1 VYNHLRSLWI
11 LSLAGLSL
19 FCLSV
24 TELTAQT
31 ADSLVVSADS
41 VLSAPLDSLSFVSRI
56 PKLNISPIANPF
68 RRSTPSFLWLNG
80 KSPAVTVRYDSA
92 GYYVAEERINQ
103 TQRALPY
110 YMGLESYTQT
120 KLKQQTYNNWAK
132 LVEEDSRQQRD
143 SGGLLDFSVRIP
155 GGSNSAFSNI
165 FGSDKV
171 SLRITGQANFD
182 IGATV
187 QNTEDPLIPDNQ
199 RQQVDPVFNQNLK
212 FNIQGTI
219 GDKLNITTDWDTES
233 DFEYQNRLRIVY
245 EGYEDEIIKSVE
257 LGNVAMETGNSLIRG
272 GNALFGIKTRAELGK
287 FSVTSVLSQQ
297 RGEGNKQSFKG
308 GAREEELSIKPSDYE
323 NDTHFF
329 LDFYFRQQFENAV
342 SNPAINV
349 QVLPLQQVVV
359 WVLNESTQQVDGLR
373 DAVAM
378 VDLGVNRDGFV
389 YRPPNAN
396 ADIIDNALIDQYRD
410 LQLGVTAATFNVAPE
425 EFVQGKFERLYE
437 GQDYEI
443 NLNLGI
449 ITMKRRLS
457 NRQAIAVQF
466 QYQAGGQPV
475 LVGDQAAG
483 DNNRL
488 FLKLIRPQNITTTN
502 QAWDLTLR
510 NIYSLNQ
517 TGLTQNDIE
526 LEINYLPQNIPLV
539 NLPGSSNPMIQDLGL
554 DRVDQQGALR
564 SDNLLDFGT
573 ITFNSRTGRI
583 MFPYLE
589 PFGERMRQVVSGGTL
604 SEAEKQEFYDK
615 FVYDELYNEVP
626 NIAIRSSKNNFFRI
640 NTKIRGASSGSFP
653 LNAFDVVQ
661 GSIVVRS
668 GGVTLT
674 EGVDYEVDYSFGLV
688 TITNSQYLSAGQEIS
703 IDYESNQAIG
713 LQQRSFMGVRSEYAF
728 SDDIKLGGTI
738 FRYSEQPNQD
748 KVRIGDEPI
757 NNTLIGLDA
766 KAKIDAPWLTRFL
779 DRLPLLQTKEESLIS
794 FEGEFA
800 QLQPGVA
807 QTPAVQR
814 QIDRGT
820 LSSDEENGISFLDD
834 FEGAENNIAFTR
846 PGQWF
851 LSSPPAAV
859 PGYLPDSPIFTPD
872 GEGFLPDGNLSSKIE
887 RADLRAKFSWY
898 VIDPGVGNATDR
910 LERTI
915 ETRLVRVQDVFPQR
929 DVQINDQFL
938 VTLDAYYNPAQR
950 GPYNYNMNLRSLTEN
965 TPERMWGGMT
975 TVVSPGLQDLS
986 KNNIEFLEFWVQ
998 FIMPDGSEP
1007 TPDQIADY
1015 AGKMYLDM
1023 GIISEDVVP
1032 NFKPNS
1038 EDGLADRPGQLQ
1050 VDITAGSNPRSF
1062 VPQIPPTP
1070 NGEFALE
1077 NQDIEDVGLDGIPSL
1092 TNIELGEEKSE
1103 RALFADFLAKM
1114 RVDYAD
1120 RPEILQQIEN
1130 DPSND
1135 DYFFYRQSELN
1146 DLPLHFRFHRMF
1158 GYHEG
1163 NSPVTQQ
1170 GDKSAITNLPDTEG
1184 LVIPSVV
1191 ETNDSYF
1198 QYELDL
1204 NPADPNQ
1211 MQIGAPGSFIIDKVD
1226 NNNLSNNW
1234 YQIRVPL
1241 REFKRKV
1248 GEIENFQN
1256 ISYIRMWLSGYK
1268 APFTMRFATFEL
1280 VGSQWV
1286 KEDVINNNSGSG
1298 EFFISTVNIEENA
1311 SKSPIPYR
1319 EPRGAIRAIN
1329 RSQQQQTLQNEQ
1341 SISLEVTAL
1350 ESQGLRMIKR
1360 VLASPQNFLNYS
1372 NLRMFVHGEGY
1383 ENREDVELVVRLG
1396 NDLVN
1401 NYYEYR
1407 QPITPSNPDYSF
1419 GQLGASGSDNATIE
1433 ADAEQVWLYDENSMN
1448 IEITAFN
1455 QLKQLRN
1462 ARAAQFPEEF
1472 DITQPY
1478 ENADV
1483 LQNAVPGAILKIVGN
1498 PNLSNISEIG
1508 LGVQNPNTP
1517 ENGRGQSFIDAQ
1529 VWLNEL
1535 RVSGFDNT
1543 KGWAA
1548 NAKASIKFADFANVN
1563 ANITHE
1569 TEGFGGI
1576 TSKINERSLN
1586 NVTNL
1591 SLTAS
1596 VNLHKLLPSRSGWNF
1611 PVTVTQNIRSSTPR
1625 FVPNLGG
1632 DIRLEDAKGAIN
1644 NDEFLSAEEKEVAL
1658 DELIES
1664 SESRAENFSVNFS
1677 NISKKF
1683 SKSPVAKVLL
1693 DNTVLRYSYATTN
1706 SRDPN
1711 TSFNKGWNFNT
1722 GVTYS
1727 YTFKNVKLFEPFRFL
1742 QDTPILKGLSTLG
1755 FGYLPSSI
1763 NTGIALSR
1771 KYNERQQR
1779 PRTVD
1784 QLLPLQQTHTFNY
1797 NTNFSLSYQFMR
1809 SVNINYQSNSTFDLS
1824 AVSERVKG
1832 GQEQDSLS
1840 FSPIPTFEVFEGM
1853 LTDTLKPRRGTFGE
1867 TYSLNYRPQLI
1878 RFKALNWLSYQAT
1891 YGGGFTWTNA
1901 QRGAAEQG
1909 ATLNNT
1915 FRIDQSPSVDLQKL
1929 FEKVPFY
1936 KGMKLAATQSEK
1948 DRAKRADAI
1957 KKIKVRKKDE
1967 RDKKKKE
1974 RARLEEYIVKA
1985 ESDTSISSVFADSMI
2000 AEAKMKLENLDLP
2013 SENKVEENIPE
2024 AEGPL
2029 KYYSRKVILALLSPQ
2044 SIDLSMNYNRNSA
2057 QGGYNGGAL
2066 LFNAFNDTK
2075 DGNYSPGLAY
2085 RTGFST
2091 DIPVDQLVGR
2101 APDGT
2106 NLVLTRAQTEK
2117 NGFTVR
2123 TKIKPLQT
2131 LTIDLDWRAD
2141 NDRTEQETINLFSD
2155 EDLGTQRV
2163 ANETGT
2169 YSSGVWAFGRGYRDL
2184 FESQLGRA
2192 FDDIGTGSVIS
2203 DSTGNGDGS
2212 IVLNP
2217 LSVKNDF
2224 VAAYLGQGRRTIG
2237 DRGFGAFPLPGWA
2250 LNWSGIEKYLPFG
2263 GGLFTSISLSHK
2275 YTGRYRLAW
2284 SYFAAGE
2291 TALPPKILGNYQV
2304 LDSQN
2309 FYEPTSITIEQ
2320 NFQPLAQLN
2329 VNFKSGIRANVGY
2342 NFRKESTMS
2351 FANNGVSEKFNR
2363 GVKVGGT
2370 YTIRRLRIPFF
2381 PNLRNSLDL
2390 NMQMSY
2396 NDDTQQ
2402 RFLLFDDLNQA
2413 LAAPPDELIR
2423 DVSQFE
2429 TVVQNPTGQT
2439 RFEISTIIGY
2449 QLSQSIKANFRY
2461 RFELISPKA
2470 SNTPRRTQ
2478 ADILFNLVMNIRSR

>member
-19 FCLSV
+19 MCLSA
-24 TELTAQT
+24 TELNAQSV
-31 ADSLVVSADS
+31 DSLVVAADS

-56 PKLNISPIANPF
+56 PKLKISPIANPF

-80 KSPAVTVRYDSA
+80 KSPSITVRYDST
-92 GYYVAEERINQ
+92 GYFVAEERINQ

-110 YMGLESYTQT
+110 YMGVESYSQT
-120 KLKQQTYNNWAK
+120 KLQQQTYNNWAK
-132 LVEEDSRQQRD
+132 LVEEESKQQRD

-187 QNTEDPLIPDNQ
+187 QNTEDPQIPDNQ
-199 RQQVDPVFNQNLK
+199 QRQIDPVFNQNLK

-297 RGEGNKQSFKG
+297 RGEGNKQSFNG
-308 GAREEELSIKPSDYE
+308 GATEEEKSIKPSAYE
-323 NDTHFF
+323 DDTHFF

-349 QVLPLQQVVV
+349 QILPLQQVVV
-359 WVLNESTQQVDGLR
+359 WVLNESTQLVDGTR

-378 VDLGVNRDGFV
+378 VDLGVARDGFR
-389 YRPPNAN
+389 YRPPNGN
-396 ADIIDNALIDQYRD
+396 ADSIDDALIEQYRD
-410 LQLGVTAATFNVAPE
+410 LQQGVTASTFGVEPE
-425 EFVQGKFERLYE
+425 EFVLGKFERLYE
-437 GQDYEI
+437 GQDYEL

-466 QYQAGGQPV
+466 QYQSAGQPV
-475 LVGDQAAG
+475 QIGDQAVG

-502 QAWDLTLR
+502 KAWDLTLR
-510 NIYSLNQ
+510 NIYELNT
-517 TGLTQNDIE
+517 TGLTQNDVE

-539 NLPGSSNPMIQDLGL
+539 NLPGSNNPMIQDLGL

-573 ITFNSRTGRI
+573 VTFNSRTGRI

-589 PFGERMRQVVSGGTL
+589 PFGERMRQVVSGG
-604 SEAEKQEFYDK
+604 SIAESEKQEFYDT
-615 FVYDELYNEVP
+615 FVYDELYDEVP
-626 NIAIRSSKNNFFRI
+626 SIAVRSSKNNFFRI
-640 NTKIRGASSGSFP
+640 NAKIRGATSGSFP
-653 LNAFDVVQ
+653 LGGFDIVE

-674 EGVDYEVDYSFGLV
+674 EGSDYEVDYSFGLV
-688 TITNSQYLSAGQEIS
+688 SITNSQYLSAGQEIS
-703 IDYESNQAIG
+703 IDYESNEAIG

-728 SDDIKLGGTI
+728 SDDIKMGATI

-766 KAKIDAPWLTRFL
+766 KAKLDAPWLTRFL
-779 DRLPLLQTKEESLIS
+779 DRLPLIQTKEESLIS

-834 FEGAENNIAFTR
+834 FEGAENTIAFVR

-851 LSSPPAAV
+851 LSSAPAAV
-859 PGYLPDSPIFTPD
+859 PGYLPDAPIFSGQGD
-872 GEGFLPDGNLSSKIE
+872 GFIPDGNLSTKID
-887 RADLRAKFSWY
+887 RSDLRGKFSWY
-898 VIDPGVGNATDR
+898 VIDPGVGNATDGLR
-910 LERTI
+910 RTP
-915 ETRLVRVQDVFPQR
+915 ETRLVRTQDVFPQR

-938 VTLDAYYNPAQR
+938 VTLDTYYDPSLR
-950 GPYNYNMNLRSLTEN
+950 GPYNYNMDIRSLTDN

-986 KNNIEFLEFWVQ
+986 KNNVEFLEFWVQ
-998 FIMPDGSEP
+998 FVMPDGSEP
-1007 TPDQIADY
+1007 TPDQIANY

-1023 GIISEDVVP
+1023 GIISEDVIP

-1050 VDITAGSNPRSF
+1050 LDITAGGSPRSY

-1070 NGEFALE
+1070 NGEFALGT
-1077 NQDIEDVGLDGIPSL
+1077 QDIEDVGLDGIPSL
-1092 TNIELGEEKSE
+1092 TNIELGEDKSE
-1103 RALFADFLAKM
+1103 RILFADFLAKM
-1114 RVDYAD
+1114 RIDYAD
-1120 RPEILQQIEN
+1120 RPEILQQMEN

-1135 DYFFYRQSELN
+1135 DYFWFRQRELD

-1170 GDKSAITNLPDTEG
+1170 GDKRAISNLPDTEG

-1198 QYELDL
+1198 QYELNL
-1204 NPADPNQ
+1204 NPADPVQ
-1211 MQIGAPGSFIIDKVD
+1211 MQIGSPGSFIIDRVD
-1226 NNNLSNNW
+1226 NGSLSNNW
-1234 YQIRVPL
+1234 YQVRVPL
-1241 REFKRKV
+1241 RDYKRKI
-1248 GEIENFQN
+1248 GNIENFQN
-1256 ISYIRMWLSGYK
+1256 ISYIRLWLSGYRS
-1268 APFTMRFATFEL
+1268 PFTMRFATFEL

-1286 KEDVINNNSGSG
+1286 KEEVINENSGSG
-1298 EFFISTVNIEENA
+1298 ELFISTVNIEENA

-1341 SISLEVTAL
+1341 SIALEVTAL

-1383 ENREDVELVVRLG
+1383 ENREDIELVVRLG

-1407 QPITPSNPDYSF
+1407 QPVTPSNPDYSF

-1433 ADAEQVWLYDENSMN
+1433 ADAEQVWLYEQNSLN
-1448 IEITAFN
+1448 IELTAFN

-1472 DITQPY
+1472 DSTQPF
-1478 ENADV
+1478 ENSSV

-1517 ENGRGQSFIDAQ
+1517 ENGRGKTFIDAQ

-1548 NAKASIKFADFANVN
+1548 NAKASVKFADFANVN

-1591 SLTAS
+1591 SLTTS
-1596 VNLHKLLPSRSGWNF
+1596 VNLHKLLSSRSGWNF

-1632 DIRLEDAKGAIN
+1632 DIRLDDAKGAIN
-1644 NDEFLSAEEKEVAL
+1644 NDEFLTESQKSVAL

-1664 SESRAENFSVNFS
+1664 SESRTENFSINFS

-1693 DNTVLRYSYATTN
+1693 DNTAVRYSYATVN

-1722 GVTYS
+1722 GVTYG

-1742 QDTPILKGLSTLG
+1742 QDVPVLKELSGFG

-1763 NTGIALSR
+1763 NTGIAISR
-1771 KYNERQQR
+1771 RYNERQQR
-1779 PRTVD
+1779 PRSVD

-1809 SVNINYQSNSTFDLS
+1809 SININYQSNSTFDLS
-1824 AVSERVKG
+1824 AISERNQG
-1832 GQEQDSLS
+1832 GDAADSLL
-1840 FSPIPTFEVFEGM
+1840 FNAVPTFEVFQGIA
-1853 LTDTLKPRRGTFGE
+1853 TDTLKPRRGTFGE
-1867 TYSLNYRPQLI
+1867 TYSLNFRPQLI
-1878 RFKALNWLSYQAT
+1878 RYKSLNWLSYQAT
-1891 YGGGFTWTNA
+1891 YSGGFNWTNA
-1901 QRGAAEQG
+1901 QRGATEQG
-1909 ATLNNT
+1909 AVLNNT

-1936 KGMKLAATQSEK
+1936 KGMKLADTQSEK
-1948 DRAKRADAI
+1948 DRSKRSDALN
-1957 KKIKVRKKDE
+1957 KMRVRKKE
-1967 RDKKKKE
+1967 EQDKRNKE
-1974 RARLEEYIVKA
+1974 LIRLEEYIVKA
-1985 ESDTSISSVFADSMI
+1985 ETDTTISSVYADSMI
-2000 AEAKMKLENLDLP
+2000 TEAKLKIENLAKP
-2013 SENKVEENIPE
+2013 IETEVEEKIPS
-2024 AEGPL
+2024 AEGPI
-2029 KYYSRKVILALLSPQ
+2029 KYYSRRVILAILSPQ

-2066 LFNAFNDTK
+2066 LFNAFNDTR
-2075 DGNYSPGLAY
+2075 DESYAPAMAY

-2101 APDGT
+2101 AADGT

-2117 NGFTVR
+2117 NGFTIR

-2141 NDRTEQETINLFSD
+2141 NDRTEQETINIFSD

-2163 ANETGT
+2163 ANETGSYT
-2169 YSSGVWAFGRGYRDL
+2169 SGVWAFGKGYRDL
-2184 FESQLGRA
+2184 FESQLTRA
-2192 FDDIGTGSVIS
+2192 FNDISTGSIIS

-2217 LSVKNDF
+2217 LSVKEDF
-2224 VAAYLGQGRRTIG
+2224 VGAYLGKGRRTIG
-2237 DRGFGAFPLPGWA
+2237 SRGFGAFPLPGWA
-2250 LNWSGIEKYLPFG
+2250 VNWSGIEKLLPFG
-2263 GGLFTSISLSHK
+2263 GELFTSISLSHK

-2291 TALPPKILGNYQV
+2291 TPLPAKSLGNYQV
-2304 LDSQN
+2304 LDSQS
-2309 FYEPTSITIEQ
+2309 FYEPTSVTIEQ
-2320 NFQPLAQLN
+2320 NFQPLAQIN
-2329 VNFKSGIRANVGY
+2329 VNFQSGIRANLGY
-2342 NFRKESTMS
+2342 NFRKESTIS
-2351 FANNGVSEKFNR
+2351 LANNGVSEKFNR

-2370 YTIRRLRIPFF
+2370 YTIRRLRIPFL

-2402 RFLLFDDLNQA
+2402 RFLLFDDLNGA
-2413 LAAPPDELIR
+2413 LGAPPEELIR
-2423 DVSQFE
+2423 DVSLYE
-2429 TVVQNPTGQT
+2429 SIVQNPAGQT
-2439 RFEISTIIGY
+2439 RFEISAIIGY

-2461 RFELISPKA
+2461 RFELITPKA
-2470 SNTPRRTQ
+2470 SNIPRRSQ